1 MINKFKTALYALPVA
16 LASAAAFAEG
26 TGSGTE
32 IQIPTELT
40 GISFTD
46 LISSLAGLVA
56 PAIVAVLGLVAGVWA
71 IQFIWRKIRSV
82 GR

>member
-16 LASAAAFAEG
+16 LASAAAIAQD
-26 TGSGTE
+26 SGTE
-32 IQIPTELT
+32 IQIPAELT

>member
-1 MINKFKTALYALPVA
+1 MNKIKNFVYSLPVV
-16 LASAAAFAEG
+16 LGSAVAFAQE
-26 TGSGTE
+26 SNGTE
-32 IQIPTELT
+32 ISIPSELS

-56 PAIVAVLGLVAGVWA
+56 PAIVAVIGLVAGVWA

>member
-1 MINKFKTALYALPVA
+1 MNKIKNFVYSLPVV
-16 LASAAAFAEG
+16 LGSAVAFAEG
-26 TGSGTE
+26 SNGTE
-32 IQIPTELT
+32 ISIPSELS

-56 PAIVAVLGLVAGVWA
+56 PAIVAVIGLVAGVWA
-71 IQFIWRKIRSV
+71 IQFIWHKIRSV